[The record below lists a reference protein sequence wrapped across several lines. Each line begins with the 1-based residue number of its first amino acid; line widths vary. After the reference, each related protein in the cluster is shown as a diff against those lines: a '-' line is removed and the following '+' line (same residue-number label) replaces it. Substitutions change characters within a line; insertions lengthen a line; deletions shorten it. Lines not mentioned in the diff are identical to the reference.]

1 MLKFMQSECVRE
13 NIDFELQILG
23 NIHYMVNNFIDK
35 ENLEILLADFI
46 KNSIIAITH
55 SNNVNRSILVKL
67 GIIEGFYSLYI
78 YDSGIEF
85 EIDTLLSL
93 GLKPCTT
100 HVNNGGSGI
109 GFMNTF
115 DTLRKYNASII
126 INELNPPSRDNY
138 TKVII
143 IKFDKQN
150 TFKINSYRSKEIK
163 EYNINTNFII
173 E

>member
-1 MLKFMQSECVRE
+1 
-13 NIDFELQILG
+13 
-23 NIHYMVNNFIDK
+23 
-35 ENLEILLADFI
+35 
-46 KNSIIAITH
+46 
-55 SNNVNRSILVKL
+55 
-67 GIIEGFYSLYI
+67 
-78 YDSGIEF
+78 
-85 EIDTLLSL
+85 
-93 GLKPCTT
+93 
-100 HVNNGGSGI
+100 
-109 GFMNTF
+109 MNTF

-163 EYNINTNFII
+163 EHNINSNFII